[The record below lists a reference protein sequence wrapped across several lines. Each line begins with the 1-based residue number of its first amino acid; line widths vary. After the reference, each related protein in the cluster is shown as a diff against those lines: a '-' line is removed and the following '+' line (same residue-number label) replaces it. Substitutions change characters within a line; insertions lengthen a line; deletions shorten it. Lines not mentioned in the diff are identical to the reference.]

1 MPAHPLRGPR
11 TTATIRDVAR
21 EAGVSIATISRVF
34 NQSARVSDET
44 RHRVHDTAARLGY
57 WPNGAARSLIT
68 RRTHALGALLPEL
81 HGGFFSEV
89 IRGMDLAAR
98 RHGFHLI
105 VSSSHADADELL
117 AGLRSMRGRIDGL
130 IAMTPDPSTP
140 AAMDA
145 FAPGLPMVLLNP
157 GSPVRHADTLSIA
170 NVQGADDMVR
180 HLAAL
185 GHRRIAFVCGPG
197 HNIDAEQRL
206 RGYRQALRA
215 LGLPPLEAPGAFT
228 ESSGYDAALEL
239 VRATPRPDAIF
250 AANDAMATGVLGA
263 LREAGVR
270 VPQDV
275 AVAGFDDIAPA
286 AYLDPPL
293 TTVRVE
299 PARLGDLA
307 VERLLEAIAQPS
319 QRRRHDVVAT
329 SLKIRRSCG
338 AAAGA
343 RPAPRLA
350 ASDGAPSA
358 AVRARPGTP
367 RVPRA
372 GARS

>member
-1 MPAHPLRGPR
+1 
-11 TTATIRDVAR
+11 
-21 EAGVSIATISRVF
+21 
-34 NQSARVSDET
+34 
-44 RHRVHDTAARLGY
+44 
-57 WPNGAARSLIT
+57 
-68 RRTHALGALLPEL
+68 
-81 HGGFFSEV
+81 
-89 IRGMDLAAR
+89 MDLAAR

-117 AGLRSMRGRIDGL
+117 SGLRSMRGRIDGL
-130 IAMTPDPSTP
+130 LAMTPDPSTP

-170 NVQGADDMVR
+170 NVQGAEDMVR
-180 HLAAL
+180 HLARL

-228 ESSGYDAALEL
+228 EASGYDAALEL

-270 VPQDV
+270 VPQEI
-275 AVAGFDDIAPA
+275 AVAGFDDIASA

-307 VERLLEAIAQPS
+307 VERLLEAIAQPA
-319 QRRRHDVVAT
+319 QRRSHEEVAT
-329 SLKIRRSCG
+329 SLVVRRSCG
-338 AAAGA
+338 AAAPSPTSDAAIAVDGVRVRSRVTRGGA
-343 RPAPRLA
+343 RA
-350 ASDGAPSA
+350 
-358 AVRARPGTP
+358 
-367 RVPRA
+367 
-372 GARS
+372 